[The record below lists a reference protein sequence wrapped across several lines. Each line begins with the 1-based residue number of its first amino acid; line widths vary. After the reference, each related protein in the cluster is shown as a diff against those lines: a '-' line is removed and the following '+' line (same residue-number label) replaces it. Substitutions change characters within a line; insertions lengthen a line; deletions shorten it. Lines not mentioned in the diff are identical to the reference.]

1 MRAAWVGLVP
11 AANQVALAVG
21 ILFLLPLG
29 DRLSN
34 RRIISMALMAQVVAL
49 VTMAV
54 AESFWLFVAASTAL
68 GFFTITPYLL
78 PAYAS

>member
-54 AESFWLFVAASTAL
+54 A
-68 GFFTITPYLL
+68 
-78 PAYAS
+78 